1 MVVAE
6 GMGACEW
13 PSDAGCVE
21 RSSRSPG
28 VWLSFCTGC
37 GSMVASS
44 GGGSTAPRF
53 LRLPEAAAENAGK
66 LPSRRSTRSA
76 SAEKCPHGDDGWG
89 EFVAPADPAANLRQR
104 RPTDWTSPSSH
115 PIMRRP
121 DADLEEKR
129 EPRVT
134 GEPKRKTAGDM
145 SRW

>member
-1 MVVAE
+1 MWRRPAAHDALRGGTCTAYSRRKMVVAE

-13 PSDAGCVE
+13 PCDAGCVE

-44 GGGSTAPRF
+44 GGARTAPRF

-66 LPSRRSTRSA
+66 PPSRRSTRSA

-104 RPTDWTSPSSH
+104 RPIDWASPSFSSH
-115 PIMRRP
+115 HE
-121 DADLEEKR
+121 A
-129 EPRVT
+129 
-134 GEPKRKTAGDM
+134 A
-145 SRW
+145 